1 MKTIYN
7 ILTLLCVLFLVACQ
21 AEDDLTTKST
31 GYLSLKIAANN
42 STTTKAAD
50 EEPYNPKQLAVQIL
64 NESGIVVEETDDYTE
79 WENKKF
85 ELLVGKYTVK
95 AVSNGFDGLSA
106 AWDKPYYAG
115 SSDVTVV
122 SGLDVTANV
131 TCTLANVLV
140 TVNFDTKFKEG
151 FKSAT
156 IIVADSADMNGTR
169 LTFQMGENETAK
181 AYFPVPEK
189 SLIVQTSVT
198 NQKDKTYSK
207 NDTVREVKARDNV
220 KLNYKVSDSSEGS
233 TSIDIQLDGSIKTYN
248 FTIGVPVTAKTTLSI
263 SANPWASFVY
273 LEGKILSKVGNIDK
287 SKLALEYKLA
297 SAEEWTS
304 VAELTEGAEDS
315 YSAKVTGL
323 TPATEYQCRFV
334 YKDTEEVSSE
344 VIEFA
349 TEAATPL
356 QNGNFDAWC
365 DIDIKGLL
373 GNVKTAYPNASADIK
388 FWDTSNS
395 GANSMSSENPTKGVT
410 DPVHTSGGKAAELQS
425 KKVVIAFAA
434 ASLYTGTFGEVNME
448 TMSATLNFGQPFT
461 SRPIE
466 LKGFYRYIPV
476 AIDNVGKNLPSNTV
490 QKGDPDQC
498 SIYIALAKKSFLID
512 NNDPNTFINF
522 KEDPDI
528 IAYGELPSGVAT
540 EGLDYVEFSIPIK
553 YKNLTEKPT
562 HIIIVCS
569 ASKYGDYMTGG
580 AGSKLYVD
588 DFSLIYDGEP
598 VLWK

>member
-31 GYLSLKIAANN
+31 GYLSLKIVANN

-64 NESGIVVEETDDYTE
+64 NESGIVIEETDDYTE
-79 WENKKF
+79 WNNKKF
-85 ELLVGKYTVK
+85 ELPVGKYTVK
-95 AVSNGFDGLSA
+95 AASNGFDGLSA

-156 IIVADSADMNGTR
+156 IVVADSADMNGTR

-287 SKLALEYKLA
+287 SKLVLEYKFA

-434 ASLYTGTFGEVNME
+434 ASLYTGTFGEVNMG